1 MLGNGGQEG
10 CHGHRTG
17 YWAGLPAWSWVYQML
32 LETFGPSTFSK
43 GKKKKKKLGK
53 LMDLA
58 TGERGGK
65 TQYKPKV
72 RNSKS
77 VTPKEE

>member
-1 MLGNGGQEG
+1 MPWTQDRILGRAACVELGLSDASRNL
-10 CHGHRTG
+10 RTIHI
-17 YWAGLPAWSWVYQML
+17 LKRK
-32 LETFGPSTFSK
+32 E
-43 GKKKKKKLGK
+43 KKKLGT